1 MSPETKAKIEVAGD
15 AYIKQPLTPEEMEK
29 AVYAA
34 KSGDWETIR
43 SLIKSGHTSGA
54 TYGYNLAIEELQES
68 EAQILQLKEQIEF
81 MNKNCISLGLHDSR
95 IKVLEQQLEKAENV
109 IEVVSESETPHYARK
124 YLRNKGANG

>member
-1 MSPETKAKIEVAGD
+1 MSPETKAKIEVAGKLESD
-15 AYIKQPLTPEEMEK
+15 LIENSGHYRGSFFAGYIK
-29 AVYAA
+29 
-34 KSGDWETIR
+34 
-43 SLIKSGHTSGA
+43 GA